1 MVYLRLRRC
10 GRYFNMGAYLMATL
24 EIMNDIFRKVFE
36 DNSLVITR
44 KTTAN
49 DIEEWD
55 SLTHMNLIMVLEK
68 QFKIKFS
75 LSEIENLSSVG
86 DLVDLIDRKSSKQ

>member
-1 MVYLRLRRC
+1 
-10 GRYFNMGAYLMATL
+10 
-24 EIMNDIFRKVFE
+24 
-36 DNSLVITR
+36 
-44 KTTAN
+44 
-49 DIEEWD
+49 
-55 SLTHMNLIMVLEK
+55 MVLEK

>member
-1 MVYLRLRRC
+1 
-10 GRYFNMGAYLMATL
+10 MATL

-44 KTTAN
+44 KTTAK

>member
-1 MVYLRLRRC
+1 
-10 GRYFNMGAYLMATL
+10 
-24 EIMNDIFRKVFE
+24 MNDIFRKVFE

-44 KTTAN
+44 KTTAS

>member
-1 MVYLRLRRC
+1 
-10 GRYFNMGAYLMATL
+10 MATL

-44 KTTAN
+44 KTTAS

-86 DLVDLIDRKSSKQ
+86 DLVDLIDRKSAKQ

>member
-1 MVYLRLRRC
+1 MV
-10 GRYFNMGAYLMATL
+10 TL
-24 EIMNDIFRKVFE
+24 EVLNDIFRRVFE

-44 KTTAN
+44 STTAN

-86 DLVDLIDRKSSKQ
+86 DLVDLIDRKSAKQ

>member
-1 MVYLRLRRC
+1 MV
-10 GRYFNMGAYLMATL
+10 TL
-24 EIMNDIFRKVFE
+24 EVLNDIFRRVFE

-44 KTTAN
+44 STTAN

-86 DLVDLIDRKSSKQ
+86 DLVDLIDRKSAKQQGITEALAQ